1 MTNDLQH
8 ARLQIL
14 GVNTGKR
21 KNSCQ
26 KNHQGDLAHHDR
38 TDRKDHGQK
47 HCPDPWN
54 RSSRY
59 GWRRDLLEFAHFQA
73 IGKTFVINKIIKSHL
88 EKEAI

>member
-14 GVNTGKR
+14 GVDTGKR
-21 KNSCQ
+21 KNGCQ
-26 KNHQGDLAHHDR
+26 KNQQVHLAHH
-38 TDRKDHGQK
+38 DRKDHGQK

-59 GWRRDLLEFAHFQA
+59 GWRRDLRDFAHFQA
-73 IGKTFVINKIIKSHL
+73 IGRTLVINKIIKSHL